1 MSLEFGLTITLL
13 GLVCVFSALTVVAV
27 ACGIL
32 KKVFREEKPEL
43 APPPSMSPPA
53 AAEASPLKKE
63 EIPKVEVPTAKS
75 RDFRIIMEG
84 EEHEVRVEDAGILGE
99 KSEDV
104 TPGFKIEREVEVV
117 VGGKEYK
124 VKVEEIGAVPP
135 IVEEEVRVEEAVVK
149 EEGKV
154 IKAPMQGTIIRIPV
168 GVGDKVEKGDVVVVL
183 EAMKMENEIE
193 SSVSGVVKT
202 IKVSEGDAVAAGDI
216 LVVVD

>member
-13 GLVCVFSALTVVAV
+13 GAVSVFSDIGLVAV
-27 ACGIL
+27 ICGIL
-32 KKVFREEKPEL
+32 KRVLKEETGM
-43 APPPSMSPPA
+43 APPSASLPT

-63 EIPKVEVPTAKS
+63 EIPKVEIPTAKS
-75 RDFRIIMEG
+75 RRFKIIMEG
-84 EEHEVRVEDAGILGE
+84 EEHEVRVEDVGILGE
-99 KSEDV
+99 ETEDV
-104 TPGFKIEREVEVV
+104 TLGFKIEREVKVL

-124 VKVEEIGAVPP
+124 VKVEETGVIPP
-135 IVEEEVRVEEAVVK
+135 IVKEEVRVKEAVEK

-154 IKAPMQGTIIRIPV
+154 IKAPMQGTVTRIPV
-168 GVGDKVEKGDVVVVL
+168 KVGDKVENGDVVVVL

-202 IKVSEGDAVAAGDI
+202 IKVSQGDTVAAGDI

>member
-1 MSLEFGLTITLL
+1 MSLEFGLIITLL
-13 GLVCVFSALTVVAV
+13 GVVSVFSALTLVAV

-32 KKVFREEKPEL
+32 KRVFKEEGDL
-43 APPPSMSPPA
+43 TPPPSTSPPA
-53 AAEASPLKKE
+53 AAEAPPLEKE

-75 RDFRIIMEG
+75 RDFSITMEE
-84 EEHEVRVEDAGILGE
+84 EEHKVRVEDAGILGE
-99 KSEDV
+99 ELEDI
-104 TPGFKIEREVEVV
+104 TPGFKIEREVEIV

-124 VKVEEIGAVPP
+124 VKIEEVGAVPP
-135 IVEEEVRVEEAVVK
+135 IAEEEARVKEAVEK
-149 EEGKV
+149 EEEKV
-154 IKAPMQGTIIRIPV
+154 IKSPMQGTIIRIPV
-168 GVGDKVEKGDVVVVL
+168 EVGDKVEKGDVMVVL

>member
-13 GLVCVFSALTVVAV
+13 GIVSVFSALTLVAV

-32 KKVFREEKPEL
+32 KRVFKEKAEL
-43 APPPSMSPPA
+43 APPPSASPPA
-53 AAEASPLKKE
+53 AAEAPPLNREK
-63 EIPKVEVPTAKS
+63 IPKVELPTVKS
-75 RDFRIIMEG
+75 RDFKITIEG
-84 EEHEVRVEDAGILGE
+84 EEHRVRVEDAGILGE
-99 KSEDV
+99 ELEDI
-104 TPGFKIEREVEVV
+104 TPGFKVEREVKVV

-124 VKVEEIGAVPP
+124 VKVEEVGAIPP
-135 IVEEEVRVEEAVVK
+135 IMEEEVRVKEAVER
-149 EEGKV
+149 EEEKV

-168 GVGDKVEKGDVVVVL
+168 KVGDKVEKGDVVVVL

>member
-13 GLVCVFSALTVVAV
+13 GAVSVFSDIGLVAV
-27 ACGIL
+27 ICGIL
-32 KKVFREEKPEL
+32 KRVLKEETGL
-43 APPPSMSPPA
+43 APPSASLPT

-63 EIPKVEVPTAKS
+63 EIPKVKIPTAKS
-75 RDFRIIMEG
+75 RRFKIIMEG

-99 KSEDV
+99 ETEDV
-104 TPGFKIEREVEVV
+104 TPGFKIEREVKVL

-124 VKVEEIGAVPP
+124 VKVEETGVIPP
-135 IVEEEVRVEEAVVK
+135 IVKEEVRVKKAVEK
-149 EEGKV
+149 EEKKV
-154 IKAPMQGTIIRIPV
+154 IKAPMQGTVTRIPV
-168 GVGDKVEKGDVVVVL
+168 RVGDKVENGDVVVVL

-202 IKVSEGDAVAAGDI
+202 IKVSQGDTVAAGDI